1 MSRAESAPRIELMQ
15 ATQAQIQ
22 ASEAL
27 LSSTTSF
34 ASGAF
39 LLSEASDLL
48 SAKSAV
54 SIMDGSIQKAK
65 DSGMEN
71 VATIMEVFKGN
82 ILQDMGLNEL
92 R

>member
-1 MSRAESAPRIELMQ
+1 
-15 ATQAQIQ
+15 
-22 ASEAL
+22 L
-27 LSSTTSF
+27 L
-34 ASGAF
+34 GAF
-39 LLSEASDLL
+39 LLSEASDLS

-54 SIMDGSIQKAK
+54 SIMDASIQRAE

-82 ILQDMGLNEL
+82 ILQDMRLIEL